1 MNQNES
7 TPGPTTSSVIG
18 FLFRQYCSRHPLRL
32 VYKGFLKNKIVL
44 FCRTPL
50 PGQAVT
56 QATWTTLFV
65 RRTVFVGMLL
75 ERKHCSVRERCSW
88 ETIALVIGCASYSHT
103 YQLMHT
109 RFVFSLFQVLCFCL
123 HRRLFLKSK
132 AFYDFF
138 LKKNNVENLEAQ
150 GFGLACARHPR
161 APWTPP

>member
-1 MNQNES
+1 MRIYINKHIILYTYTSIEAFQHESTPAPSTSSFPFSFLFFTHSFYVPIQMNQNES

-75 ERKHCSVRERCSW
+75 ERKHCSVRERCS
-88 ETIALVIGCASYSHT
+88 
-103 YQLMHT
+103 
-109 RFVFSLFQVLCFCL
+109 
-123 HRRLFLKSK
+123 
-132 AFYDFF
+132 
-138 LKKNNVENLEAQ
+138 
-150 GFGLACARHPR
+150 
-161 APWTPP
+161 